1 MPSLPSLTLA
11 SWNLRALQLAGFTP
25 WPDQRPLDKRE
36 YGVKTAFL
44 VDRIRRFEPDI
55 LGIQEVAQ
63 EEAFDELQAEL
74 AEPLAHKALGEKGS
88 GSGLRVGVLSRYP
101 ISRVDSHVDIP
112 PEGQIR
118 LGPDS
123 DAIGTRFRRPVLAV
137 QVDVEGTPLTVVV
150 VHLKAKRPD
159 YFKSEDPGR
168 HGEAEPVVMSR
179 AMGRSLVVRACEAAG
194 LRALMRQLQLQSK
207 GPVVL
212 MGDFNDGPHSVT
224 TQILGRRP
232 PPQGREL
239 RVDEFYSTLE
249 LHLTKPHAREIYSH
263 VWEGKYEVLDHIVVS
278 GDLAR
283 RFHDLR
289 CYNDFLG
296 DASTD
301 LTVTD
306 HGALVVR
313 LHASS

>member
-1 MPSLPSLTLA
+1 MPALPALTLA
-11 SWNLRALQLAGFTP
+11 TWNLRALQLAGHTP
-25 WPDQRPLDKRE
+25 WPDQRPLNKKE

-44 VDRIRRFEPDI
+44 VERISRFEPDI

-63 EEAFDELQAEL
+63 EEAFDELQAALGEGF
-74 AEPLAHKALGEKGS
+74 EHKALGEKGS
-88 GSGLRVGVLSRYP
+88 GSGLRVGLFSRFP
-101 ISRVDSHVDIP
+101 ITRVDSHVDIP

-118 LGPDS
+118 LEPES
-123 DAIGTRFRRPVLAV
+123 PVIGSRFRRPVLAV
-137 QVDVEGTPLTVVV
+137 QLDVEGCPLTVLV

-168 HGEAEPVVMSR
+168 HGEAAPIVMSR

-232 PPQGREL
+232 PFFGRDF

-249 LHLTKPHAREIYSH
+249 LHLAQPHAREIYSH
-263 VWEGKYEVLDHIVVS
+263 VWEGKYEVLDHLVVS
-278 GDLAR
+278 GDLAK
-283 RFHDLR
+283 RFQDLR
-289 CYNDFLG
+289 CYNDFLA
-296 DASTD
+296 DAQSD

-313 LHASS
+313 LEAE

>member
-1 MPSLPSLTLA
+1 MPALPALTLA
-11 SWNLRALQLAGFTP
+11 TWNLRALQLAGYTP
-25 WPDQRPLDKRE
+25 WPDQRPLSPSE
-36 YGVKTAFL
+36 YATKTAFL
-44 VDRIRRFEPDI
+44 VGRIAGFQPDI

-63 EEAFDELQAEL
+63 AEAFDELQAAL
-74 AEPLAHKALGEKGS
+74 GDRFPYKALGEKGT
-88 GSGLRVGVLSRYP
+88 GSGLRVGVLSRFP
-101 ISRVDSHVDIP
+101 ITRVGSHLDIP

-118 LGPDS
+118 LAPDS
-123 DAIGTRFRRPVLAV
+123 EVIGTQFRRPVLAV
-137 QVDVEGTPLTVVV
+137 QLDIEGSPLTLVV

-159 YFKSEDPGR
+159 YFPTEDPGR
-168 HGEAEPVVMSR
+168 YGEAEPIVMSR

-224 TQILGRRP
+224 TQILGRRAP
-232 PPQGREL
+232 PHGRAP

-249 LHLTKPHAREIYSH
+249 LHLAQAHAREIYSH

-278 GDLAR
+278 GDLAA
-283 RFHDLR
+283 RFRDLR

-296 DASTD
+296 DAGSD

-313 LHASS
+313 LDPVT

>member
-1 MPSLPSLTLA
+1 MSSLPAL
-11 SWNLRALQLAGFTP
+11 NLRALQLAGHTP
-25 WPDQRPLDKRE
+25 WPDQRPLDARE
-36 YGVKTAFL
+36 YRTKTRFL
-44 VDRIRRFEPDI
+44 VDRIERFEAGI

-63 EEAFDELQAEL
+63 EEAFDELQEAL
-74 AEPLAHKALGEKGS
+74 GDRYPCKALGEQGS
-88 GSGLRVGVLSRYP
+88 GSGLRVGLYSQYP
-101 ISRVDSHVDIP
+101 ITRVDSHLDIP

-123 DAIGTRFRRPVLAV
+123 PVIGTQFRRPVLAV
-137 QVDVEGTPLTVVV
+137 QLDVEGAPLTVLV

-159 YFKSEDPGR
+159 YFESEDPGR
-168 HGEAEPVVMSR
+168 HGEAEPIVMSR
-179 AMGRSLVVRACEAAG
+179 AMGRSLVVRACEASG
-194 LRALMRQLQLQSK
+194 LRALMRQLQLQTK

-212 MGDFNDGPHSVT
+212 LGDFNDGPHSVT

-232 PPQGREL
+232 PHLGRSL

-249 LHLTKPHAREIYSH
+249 LHRAQPHAREIYSH
-263 VWEGKYEVLDHIVVS
+263 VWEGKYEVLDHVVVS

-283 RFHDLR
+283 SFVELR
-289 CYNDFLG
+289 CYNDFLA
-296 DASTD
+296 DASSD

-313 LHASS
+313 FDPAS

>member
-1 MPSLPSLTLA
+1 MPALPPLTLA
-11 SWNLRALQLAGFTP
+11 TWNLRALQLAGYTP
-25 WPDQRPLDKRE
+25 WPDQRALDARE
-36 YGVKTAFL
+36 YRAKTAFL
-44 VDRIRRFEPDI
+44 VETIERFEADV

-63 EEAFDELQAEL
+63 EEAFAELQGAL
-74 AEPLAHKALGEKGS
+74 GGRFPHQALGEQGS
-88 GSGLRVGVLSRYP
+88 SSGLRVGLYSRFP
-101 ISRVDSHVDIP
+101 VTRVDSHLDIP

-118 LGPDS
+118 LGPDTPM
-123 DAIGTRFRRPVLAV
+123 IGTQFRRPVLAV
-137 QVDVEGTPLTVVV
+137 QLDVEGTPMTVLV

-159 YFKSEDPGR
+159 YFASEDPGR
-168 HGEAEPVVMSR
+168 HGEAEPVVLSR

-194 LRALMRQLQLQSK
+194 LRALMRQLQVQSK

-212 MGDFNDGPHSVT
+212 LGDFNDGPHSVT

-232 PPQGREL
+232 PPPGRDL

-249 LHLTKPHAREIYSH
+249 LHLARPHAQEIYSH

-283 RFHDLR
+283 RFRDLR
-289 CYNDFLG
+289 CHNDFLPG
-296 DASTD
+296 AASD

-313 LHASS
+313 FS